1 MTSRWHRP
9 AEIPWWRPSS
19 LDKITWWKVLLM
31 EAKAQRTAR
40 LASKEHHQHLV
51 AGLDWHTY
59 RQVIRTIPGERKP
72 HLRTWTQAAIHFKE
86 DGKPK
91 MCPICKVP
99 ATTKHILWLRK
110 WHQTQTH
117 KPMPPEWA
125 ERILCEDARASR
137 EQTDA
142 ATLPGTRS
150 VARSATSCNPSASRV
165 GLHTRCHTLE
175 L

>member
-1 MTSRWHRP
+1 MTS
-9 AEIPWWRPSS
+9 IDGVDLVLQDPWWKLER
-19 LDKITWWKVLLM
+19 TLLM

-51 AGLDWHTY
+51 AGLDWHTF

-99 ATTKHILWLRK
+99 ATHKAHFVVV
-110 WHQTQTH
+110 QMAPNPATQ
-117 KPMPPEWA
+117 A
-125 ERILCEDARASR
+125 N
-137 EQTDA
+137 
-142 ATLPGTRS
+142 ATRLG
-150 VARSATSCNPSASRV
+150 
-165 GLHTRCHTLE
+165 
-175 L
+175 